1 MAKDAIGFSIV
12 IDDKLIKTLRKADEL
27 IEGLS
32 NTTERTRGKV
42 IKAFRQM
49 GDVGVESFIRKL
61 REAQQAIND
70 LGNKRLGANLFS
82 GFSTGANVGVAEITK
97 LINAVGKLS
106 QASKTNITVNGIDT
120 TSRQAKHAIDAINK
134 LIATLNVLQQKGGQ
148 QFLGGVNNIGRQTLR
163 EMNNEARKM
172 ERTFDRLEQAIQR
185 YGMSAS
191 DLANKLQQARDA
203 QRRFNDIA
211 KQQAIGDVQGLV
223 GMKGQAKT
231 LNELRSYAANL
242 KSTMNN
248 LDPKSKDWQQLN
260 VILKQTNSNI
270 KNIENSMKEVKTQ
283 SKSLID
289 TASQLQRSLAL
300 LFSVSAI
307 KGYVNKLISV
317 RGEFELQQRALSAIL
332 QSKDQADKLWNQTV
346 ELAIKSPFTV
356 KELVGYTKQLAAYR
370 IETEKLHDTTKRLA
384 DVSAGLGVDMQRLIL
399 AFGQV
404 RAASYLRG
412 TELRQFTE
420 AGIPMLEELA
430 SYFTELEGRAVSVG
444 DVFGRIS
451 KRLVAFSDVEE
462 VFKRMTSA
470 GGVFYE
476 MQEKQ
481 AESLKGMMSNLK
493 DRIDLM
499 LNDIGS
505 ANDGVLK
512 DMVGLAQSFVANW
525 KEVWFRLKQVILLIV
540 ALKAKSLIFRFL
552 ATETGLAAKAAFTA
566 TTAYTSWG
574 DAFTKF
580 KVAMLGLIPNFSKL
594 KASISGI
601 GASVSSANLSF
612 KRLGSFLSGGLLK
625 GLNLVRAGFNALKVT
640 MSSFLPFLAITAIL
654 ELYNILTEA
663 SRAAKELQEELNR
676 IDVSLGN
683 ELSESIATYKELA
696 TTMRD
701 LTKSYAERE
710 EAMKAMKR
718 AFGEILP
725 DQMLELEYIRGLDN
739 AYTDATDA
747 LKEYY
752 NNKAREQKVAKIDES
767 FEDELNT
774 DIQDYYNR
782 IATSLVKYGEGDS
795 KKGMLMKVFG
805 MDERHVKS
813 VIRKVVDEIKKG
825 TIAVSEFES
834 EFIKRLEKMF
844 NVTIDPSKV
853 IWGTWYEEDLGD
865 ITETLQR
872 YKDSVEAVTG
882 LEFETIEQEKQSK
895 EFQRVNKLY
904 EERKAKVDELRIAYS
919 KYYTQ
924 LKANKAKGE
933 LVTNADK
940 EKLMEYRMDI
950 NELYQQLNLPMRPWE
965 KFSKITNS
973 LFDIEKEIEIV
984 SGTINNR
991 FIKAIEK
998 AASQNVKL
1006 DKLAEKLK
1014 NINDSFTGTDLQQTT
1029 EEAFRL
1035 AAEMYEI
1042 PLNSFDKL
1050 KVDGKKSV
1058 EDFVKNVESEFQRL
1072 EKVITEFD
1080 HAMTAAAKL
1089 DEKTV
1094 EERTSFVE
1102 KSLGYTT
1109 EEIELFKQ
1117 QVPALKFI
1125 FELFG
1130 GIFKNIGNKG
1140 NSIWE
1145 QRISL
1150 LKELRREYVDLSK
1163 TFNETTSRQKV
1174 MNGYMEAAN
1183 ELFKDLGIEINQIPF
1198 DDLER
1203 MSAFVSELMKQV
1215 KEGSKD
1221 EIKLGKLKGFFD
1233 VDIETKDT
1241 KDYQEQLI
1249 KQMQDLFDNYELGKE
1264 LEKLHLPKELM
1275 KQLFDVDVLNLDEL
1289 RDKIT
1294 SMDIS
1299 AFGEDALK
1307 EYDKLLDKI
1316 REMELKEQEER
1327 MKMYSKYLIKAQN
1340 ERVKAKIDEM
1350 KQIEEINKTFV
1361 MADDAIINMGI
1372 DANQL
1377 ENIRK
1382 SLASQNLTLEQAIEN
1397 WVIYRDTL
1405 QTLGVTDVQIQK
1417 LYEYLL
1423 ALREAGKLAIS
1434 GVQKETQEK
1443 LDKEA
1448 WESFKASTMYE
1459 QLFSDIENLGNKS
1472 IEMLITKLGDLKN
1485 NLKKLPPNIYKEIQ
1499 GQITKLEEIQM
1510 KRNPFEKYLESLEKV
1525 RDLNKQGVTLTDID
1539 ASGVTTERKVGGTE
1553 DELTE
1558 ALVSEQA
1565 KIESLKEQQ
1574 VLYSQLKQAQG
1585 DENKLKAAGITL
1597 TEGQRKLLG
1606 KTQGEYDQLILG
1618 AKKQEEQA
1626 RKNAESLGMSLETY
1640 KKMRAANEKA
1650 IAHAKAWGEALTGV
1664 LDGIDAILDAFGLAE
1679 DSTARLWIKNAKQIA
1694 DMVVQVV
1701 ILTISLEAMG
1711 VAANMA
1717 LGVIGW
1723 IATALQAVALL
1734 FSSIFAAHDNALEK
1748 QIQELQDNVEL
1759 LEKSF
1764 DKLKKAI
1771 DRAYSSTALD
1781 DHLDD
1786 ALVNTQ
1792 KQIQSYY
1799 EMIEL
1804 EEAKKDRDSEKI
1816 EEYRDKIDELREAYQ
1831 DLKEEVVESLGGSY
1845 DIRGTTREFVD
1856 AWLEAFRETGSGL
1869 DGLKD
1874 NFKEFFQNVLLEQAV
1889 MKGGA
1894 TIMEGLLTEINNS
1907 LADDSKIDSAE
1918 YDVIKQKGEIT
1929 MEQLNEFL
1937 NGLLGEGGL
1946 FNEFMTDAG
1955 DNLSG
1960 LQKGIQGISESTAQ
1974 VIESYLNSV
1983 RFYVADSNSKL
1994 GELIKMQTSEE
2005 APNPILSELRVQTE
2019 LVRGIS
2025 TLLNSLTAPHPTQA
2039 GRGLKVII

>member
-289 TASQLQRSLAL
+289 TAGQLQRSLAL

-332 QSKDQADKLWNQTV
+332 QSKNQADKLWNQTV
-346 ELAIKSPFTV
+346 KLAIKSPFTV

-370 IETEKLHDTTKRLA
+370 IETDKLHDTTKRLA
-384 DVSAGLGVDMQRLIL
+384 DVSAGLGVDMQRIIL
-399 AFGQV
+399 AYGQV
-404 RAASYLRG
+404 RAAAYLRG

-420 AGIPMLEELA
+420 AGIPLLEELA
-430 SYFTELEGRAVSVG
+430 AHFSKLEGRAISVG
-444 DVFGRIS
+444 DVFGMIS
-451 KRLVAFSDVEE
+451 KRLVSFEDVAA
-462 VFKRMTSA
+462 VFKKMTDE
-470 GGVFYE
+470 GGVFYQ

-512 DMVGLAQSFVANW
+512 DMVTLAQSFVANW
-525 KEVWFRLKQVILLIV
+525 REVWEQLSDVII
-540 ALKAKSLIFRFL
+540 AFGAFKL
-552 ATETGLAAKAAFTA
+552 ATFGAAMATKQFGAAILFTTPKLQSWAKQMKMTIVLNQELATSARFGQRVMIMFGNAARYVGIAFAGLARAF
-566 TTAYTSWG
+566 
-574 DAFTKF
+574 
-580 KVAMLGLIPNFSKL
+580 VA
-594 KASISGI
+594 
-601 GASVSSANLSF
+601 
-612 KRLGSFLSGGLLK
+612 
-625 GLNLVRAGFNALKVT
+625 
-640 MSSFLPFLAITAIL
+640 FLPFAIIAGVYELVMQLTA
-654 ELYNILTEA
+654 A
-663 SRAAKELQEELNR
+663 GRAADELHDALARIDAGLEKELE
-676 IDVSLGN
+676 
-683 ELSESIATYKELA
+683 ESIGTYKVLA
-696 TTMRD
+696 TTIRD
-701 LTKSYAERE
+701 VTNSYAERE
-710 EAMKAMKR
+710 KALETLKR
-718 AFGEILP
+718 TFGEILP
-725 DQMLELEYIRGLDN
+725 SQMLELEYILGLKNGYDE
-739 AYTDATDA
+739 ATTA
-747 LKEYY
+747 LKKYY
-752 NNKAREQKVAKIDES
+752 ETKSREQKFAKIDES
-767 FEDELNT
+767 FEDELSK
-774 DIQDYYNR
+774 DINELYAQFDDMKYKGKGGLKYN
-782 IATSLVKYGEGDS
+782 IMEEYG
-795 KKGMLMKVFG
+795 L
-805 MDERHVKS
+805 DERHVKQ
-813 VIRKVVDEIKKG
+813 VLRKVVEEVKKG
-825 TIAVSEFES
+825 NVEIANFQD
-834 EFIKRLEKMF
+834 EFIKRLNKMY
-844 NVTIDPSKV
+844 NIDIDLSKFTYDTYDFYHQ
-853 IWGTWYEEDLGD
+853 IGD
-865 ITETLQR
+865 IVETLTR
-872 YKDSVEAVTG
+872 YRDEIDAVVGMDYDTIAEEKHAKELEEA
-882 LEFETIEQEKQSK
+882 
-895 EFQRVNKLY
+895 NKKY
-904 EERKAKVDELRIAYS
+904 EALTATLQKLSSAYS
-919 KYYTQ
+919 TYYNTVQ
-924 LKANKAKGE
+924 ALKNKE
-933 LVTNADK
+933 VVTDEDRERLK
-940 EKLMEYRMDI
+940 SYRQDI
-950 NELYQQLNLPMRPWE
+950 YDLYNELGVRGHLPNWN
-965 KFSKITNS
+965 KFTQITAS
-973 LFDIEKEIEIV
+973 VYDIENEIERLSTI
-984 SGTINNR
+984 INNR
-991 FIKAIEK
+991 FVGSLKNATTTGNTE
-998 AASQNVKL
+998 L
-1006 DKLAEKLK
+1006 LKLK
-1014 NINDSFTGTDLQQTT
+1014 NTINDITKSFDGTNLQQVT
-1029 EEAFRL
+1029 ERL
-1035 AAEMYEI
+1035 YRAIAEQYEM
-1042 PLNSFDKL
+1042 PLSAFDKL
-1050 KVDGKKSV
+1050 KVDGKTSVTDLRKTIENEIKSIEESIKAFDTALKNQPKIYNADYALAEV
-1058 EDFVKNVESEFQRL
+1058 EKAQGFTKKQIEDMRVFVKMFTLALNAL
-1072 EKVITEFD
+1072 GGATKNTP
-1080 HAMTAAAKL
+1080 K
-1089 DEKTV
+1089 
-1094 EERTSFVE
+1094 
-1102 KSLGYTT
+1102 KSS
-1109 EEIELFKQ
+1109 
-1117 QVPALKFI
+1117 
-1125 FELFG
+1125 
-1130 GIFKNIGNKG
+1130 

-1150 LKELRREYVDLSK
+1150 LKELRKEYVDLSK

-1183 ELFKDLGIEINQIPF
+1183 ELFKDLGIDISQIPF
-1198 DDLER
+1198 DDLKA

-1249 KQMQDLFDNYELGKE
+1249 KQMQNLFDNYELGKE

-1289 RDKIT
+1289 RDRIT

-1299 AFGEDALK
+1299 NFGEDALK

-1340 ERVKAKIDEM
+1340 ERVKIKMDELKHIQDIEKTFAFNDDNLEGRFNLNPNAVNEFKTQLSTLNVSWDEAFKHLEIYRDLMLKVGFTDEQINQLKEYNDTLKQSATTAKIAVRKESKEKLDKQAWKDFTGSDYYIEIFADLDKVSTSVIKSMMERLKSLKGSLKLDPTEM
-1350 KQIEEINKTFV
+1350 KQVVDAMEKMDKEVLSREGFSFKKIVGGVKDYIKYLRERNGLEEAYNASQERIKNLEFNRD
-1361 MADDAIINMGI
+1361 MQI
-1372 DANQL
+1372 DAVAKTKEEYDLAVKMHGATSDEAEALSVELVTKQAILDATLAQL
-1377 ENIRK
+1377 VAEGEISAELAKRIKEGETTKVTLEERLKKNASDLNEGFSAFEGMMQSIQSVTGTFGDDVNDFMENVGKVIGGIATVENG
-1382 SLASQNLTLEQAIEN
+1382 LSQVLDGKVITGAFNMVSGAFQTIGGLFGFANNDKKKERQIQKEIEFVEKLEKAYEKLEQAIEKAYS
-1397 WVIYRDTL
+1397 VDT
-1405 QTLGVTDVQIQK
+1405 
-1417 LYEYLL
+1417 
-1423 ALREAGKLAIS
+1423 
-1434 GVQKETQEK
+1434 
-1443 LDKEA
+1443 
-1448 WESFKASTMYE
+1448 
-1459 QLFSDIENLGNKS
+1459 
-1472 IEMLITKLGDLKN
+1472 
-1485 NLKKLPPNIYKEIQ
+1485 
-1499 GQITKLEEIQM
+1499 
-1510 KRNPFEKYLESLEKV
+1510 
-1525 RDLNKQGVTLTDID
+1525 
-1539 ASGVTTERKVGGTE
+1539 
-1553 DELTE
+1553 
-1558 ALVSEQA
+1558 
-1565 KIESLKEQQ
+1565 
-1574 VLYSQLKQAQG
+1574 
-1585 DENKLKAAGITL
+1585 
-1597 TEGQRKLLG
+1597 
-1606 KTQGEYDQLILG
+1606 
-1618 AKKQEEQA
+1618 
-1626 RKNAESLGMSLETY
+1626 
-1640 KKMRAANEKA
+1640 
-1650 IAHAKAWGEALTGV
+1650 
-1664 LDGIDAILDAFGLAE
+1664 
-1679 DSTARLWIKNAKQIA
+1679 
-1694 DMVVQVV
+1694 
-1701 ILTISLEAMG
+1701 
-1711 VAANMA
+1711 
-1717 LGVIGW
+1717 
-1723 IATALQAVALL
+1723 
-1734 FSSIFAAHDNALEK
+1734 
-1748 QIQELQDNVEL
+1748 
-1759 LEKSF
+1759 LEKSY
-1764 DKLKKAI
+1764 DNAVKNI
-1771 DRAYSSTALD
+1771 ND
-1781 DHLDD
+1781 
-1786 ALVNTQ
+1786 
-1792 KQIQSYY
+1792 QIKSYN
-1799 EMIEL
+1799 EMIAL
-1804 EEAKKDRDSEKI
+1804 EESKKDTDS
-1816 EEYRDKIDELREAYQ
+1816 DKIDEWKDKIEELRETQKQLLQ
-1831 DLKEEVVESLGGSY
+1831 DQVESLGGSY
-1845 DIRGTTREFVD
+1845 DIRSTTREFVD
-1856 AWLEAFRETGSGL
+1856 AWLDAFRETGSGL

-1874 NFKEFFQNVLLEQAV
+1874 NFKEFFQNILLEQAV

-1894 TIMEGLLTEINNS
+1894 TIMESLLTEINDS
-1907 LADDSKIDSAE
+1907 LADNFKIDSAE

-1974 VIESYLNSV
+1974 VIEAYLNSV

>member
-512 DMVGLAQSFVANW
+512 DMVGLAQSFVVNW

-774 DIQDYYNR
+774 DIQDYYKR

-795 KKGMLMKVFG
+795 KRGMLMKVFG

-825 TIAVSEFES
+825 TIAVSEFEP
-834 EFIKRLEKMF
+834 EVIKRLEKMF

-865 ITETLQR
+865 ITKTLQR

-919 KYYTQ
+919 NYYTQ

-1150 LKELRREYVDLSK
+1150 LKELRREYENLSK

-1183 ELFKDLGIEINQIPF
+1183 ELFKDLGIDISQIPF
-1198 DDLER
+1198 DDLKE

-1249 KQMQDLFDNYELGKE
+1249 KQMQNLFDNYELGKE
-1264 LEKLHLPKELM
+1264 LEKLHLPKDLM

-1289 RDKIT
+1289 RDRIT
-1294 SMDIS
+1294 NMDIS
-1299 AFGEDALK
+1299 NFGEDALK

-1340 ERVKAKIDEM
+1340 ERVKIKMDELKHIQDIEKTFAFNDDNLEGRFNLNPNAVNEFKTQLSTLNVSWDEAFKHLEIYRDLMLKVGFTDEQINQLKEYNDTLKQSATTAKIAVRKESKEKLDKQAWKDFTGSDYYIEIFADLDKVSTSVIKSMMERLKSLKGSLKLDPTEM
-1350 KQIEEINKTFV
+1350 KQLVDAMEKMDKEVLSREGFSFKKIVEGVKDYIEYLRKRNDLEKQYNASQERIKNLEFNRD
-1361 MADDAIINMGI
+1361 MQI
-1372 DANQL
+1372 DAVAKTKEKYDLAVKMHGATSDEADALSVELVTKQAILDATLAQL
-1377 ENIRK
+1377 VAEGEISAELAKQIKEGETTKVTLEERLKQNAQDLNEGFSAFEGMMQSIQSVTGTFGDDVNDFMENVGNVIGGIATVENG
-1382 SLASQNLTLEQAIEN
+1382 LSQVLDGKVITGAFNMVSGAFQTIGGLFGFANNDKKKERQIQKEIEFVEKLEKAYEKLEQAIEKAYS
-1397 WVIYRDTL
+1397 VDT
-1405 QTLGVTDVQIQK
+1405 
-1417 LYEYLL
+1417 
-1423 ALREAGKLAIS
+1423 
-1434 GVQKETQEK
+1434 
-1443 LDKEA
+1443 
-1448 WESFKASTMYE
+1448 
-1459 QLFSDIENLGNKS
+1459 
-1472 IEMLITKLGDLKN
+1472 
-1485 NLKKLPPNIYKEIQ
+1485 
-1499 GQITKLEEIQM
+1499 
-1510 KRNPFEKYLESLEKV
+1510 
-1525 RDLNKQGVTLTDID
+1525 
-1539 ASGVTTERKVGGTE
+1539 
-1553 DELTE
+1553 
-1558 ALVSEQA
+1558 
-1565 KIESLKEQQ
+1565 
-1574 VLYSQLKQAQG
+1574 
-1585 DENKLKAAGITL
+1585 
-1597 TEGQRKLLG
+1597 
-1606 KTQGEYDQLILG
+1606 
-1618 AKKQEEQA
+1618 
-1626 RKNAESLGMSLETY
+1626 
-1640 KKMRAANEKA
+1640 
-1650 IAHAKAWGEALTGV
+1650 
-1664 LDGIDAILDAFGLAE
+1664 
-1679 DSTARLWIKNAKQIA
+1679 
-1694 DMVVQVV
+1694 
-1701 ILTISLEAMG
+1701 
-1711 VAANMA
+1711 
-1717 LGVIGW
+1717 
-1723 IATALQAVALL
+1723 
-1734 FSSIFAAHDNALEK
+1734 
-1748 QIQELQDNVEL
+1748 
-1759 LEKSF
+1759 LEKSY
-1764 DKLKKAI
+1764 DNAVKNI
-1771 DRAYSSTALD
+1771 ND
-1781 DHLDD
+1781 
-1786 ALVNTQ
+1786 
-1792 KQIQSYY
+1792 QINSYN
-1799 EMIEL
+1799 EMIAL
-1804 EEAKKDRDSEKI
+1804 EESKKDTDS
-1816 EEYRDKIDELREAYQ
+1816 DKIDEWKDKIEELRETQKQLLQ
-1831 DLKEEVVESLGGSY
+1831 DQVESLGGSY
-1845 DIRGTTREFVD
+1845 DIRSTTREFVD
-1856 AWLEAFRETGSGL
+1856 AWLDAFRETGSGL

-1907 LADDSKIDSAE
+1907 LADDFKIDSAE

-1960 LQKGIQGISESTAQ
+1960 LQKGIQGITEAQ
-1974 VIESYLNSV
+1974 ADILAAYLNSL
-1983 RFYVADSNSKL
+1983 RFYVADSNTKL
-1994 GELIKMQTSEE
+1994 TQLVDMQTNDSI
-2005 APNPILSELRVQTE
+2005 PNPMLAELKAQTE
-2019 LVRGIS
+2019 LIRGIS

>member
-317 RGEFELQQRALSAIL
+317 RGEFELQQKALSAIL
-332 QSKDQADKLWNQTV
+332 QSKNQADKLWNQTV
-346 ELAIKSPFTV
+346 KLAIKSPFTV

-370 IETEKLHDTTKRLA
+370 IETDKLHDTTKRLA
-384 DVSAGLGVDMQRLIL
+384 DVSAGLGVDMQRIIL
-399 AFGQV
+399 AYGQV

-420 AGIPMLEELA
+420 AGIPLLEELA
-430 SYFTELEGRAVSVG
+430 AHFSKLEGRAISVG
-444 DVFGRIS
+444 DVFGMIS
-451 KRLVAFSDVEE
+451 KRLVSFEDVAA
-462 VFKRMTSA
+462 VFKKMTDE
-470 GGVFYE
+470 GGVFYQ

-512 DMVGLAQSFVANW
+512 DMVTLAQSFVANW
-525 KEVWFRLKQVILLIV
+525 REVWEQLSDVII
-540 ALKAKSLIFRFL
+540 AFGAFKL
-552 ATETGLAAKAAFTA
+552 ATFGAAMATKQFGAAILFTTPKLQSWAKQMKMTIVLNQELATSARFGQRVMIMFGNAARYVGIAFAGLARAF
-566 TTAYTSWG
+566 
-574 DAFTKF
+574 
-580 KVAMLGLIPNFSKL
+580 VA
-594 KASISGI
+594 
-601 GASVSSANLSF
+601 
-612 KRLGSFLSGGLLK
+612 
-625 GLNLVRAGFNALKVT
+625 
-640 MSSFLPFLAITAIL
+640 FLPFAIIAGVYELVMQLTA
-654 ELYNILTEA
+654 A
-663 SRAAKELQEELNR
+663 GRAADELHDALARIDAGLEKELE
-676 IDVSLGN
+676 
-683 ELSESIATYKELA
+683 ESIGTYKVLA
-696 TTMRD
+696 TTIRD
-701 LTKSYAERE
+701 VTNSYAERE
-710 EAMKAMKR
+710 KALETLKR
-718 AFGEILP
+718 TFGEILP
-725 DQMLELEYIRGLDN
+725 SQMLELEYILGLKNGYDE
-739 AYTDATDA
+739 ATTA
-747 LKEYY
+747 LKKYY
-752 NNKAREQKVAKIDES
+752 ETKSREQKFAKIDES
-767 FEDELNT
+767 FEDELSK
-774 DIQDYYNR
+774 DINELYAQFDDMKYKGKGGLKYN
-782 IATSLVKYGEGDS
+782 IMEEYG
-795 KKGMLMKVFG
+795 L
-805 MDERHVKS
+805 DERHVKQ
-813 VIRKVVDEIKKG
+813 VLRKVVEEVKKG
-825 TIAVSEFES
+825 NVEIANFQD
-834 EFIKRLEKMF
+834 EFIKRLNKMY
-844 NVTIDPSKV
+844 NIDIDLSKFTYDTYDFYHQ
-853 IWGTWYEEDLGD
+853 IGD
-865 ITETLQR
+865 IVETLTR
-872 YKDSVEAVTG
+872 YRDEIDAVVGMDYDTIAEEKHAKELEEANKKYEALTVT
-882 LEFETIEQEKQSK
+882 LQ
-895 EFQRVNKLY
+895 KLSS
-904 EERKAKVDELRIAYS
+904 AYS
-919 KYYTQ
+919 TYYNAVQ
-924 LKANKAKGE
+924 ALKNKE
-933 LVTNADK
+933 VVADEDRERLK
-940 EKLMEYRMDI
+940 NYRQDI
-950 NELYQQLNLPMRPWE
+950 YDLYNELGVRGHLPNWN
-965 KFSKITNS
+965 KFTQITAS
-973 LFDIEKEIEIV
+973 VYDIENEIERLSTI
-984 SGTINNR
+984 INNR
-991 FIKAIEK
+991 FVGSLKNATTTGNTE
-998 AASQNVKL
+998 L
-1006 DKLAEKLK
+1006 LKLK
-1014 NINDSFTGTDLQQTT
+1014 NTINDITKSFDGTNLQQVT
-1029 EEAFRL
+1029 ERL
-1035 AAEMYEI
+1035 YRAIAEQYEM
-1042 PLNSFDKL
+1042 PLSAFDKL
-1050 KVDGKKSV
+1050 KVDGKTSVTDLRKTIENEIKSIEESIKAFDTALKNQPKIYNADYALAEV
-1058 EDFVKNVESEFQRL
+1058 EKAQGFTKKQIEDMRVFVKMFTLAFNAL
-1072 EKVITEFD
+1072 GGATKNTP
-1080 HAMTAAAKL
+1080 K
-1089 DEKTV
+1089 
-1094 EERTSFVE
+1094 
-1102 KSLGYTT
+1102 KSS
-1109 EEIELFKQ
+1109 
-1117 QVPALKFI
+1117 
-1125 FELFG
+1125 
-1130 GIFKNIGNKG
+1130 

-1150 LKELRREYVDLSK
+1150 LKELRREYENLSK

-1183 ELFKDLGIEINQIPF
+1183 ELFKDLGIDISQIPF
-1198 DDLER
+1198 DDLKE

-1249 KQMQDLFDNYELGKE
+1249 KQMQNLFDNYELGKE
-1264 LEKLHLPKELM
+1264 LEKLHLPKDLM

-1289 RDKIT
+1289 RDRIT

-1299 AFGEDALK
+1299 NFGEDALK

-1874 NFKEFFQNVLLEQAV
+1874 NFKEFFQNILLEQAV

-1974 VIESYLNSV
+1974 VIEAYLNSV

-2019 LVRGIS
+2019 LIRGIS

>member
-1 MAKDAIGFSIV
+1 MANDILGSELNIDGLEESIARIEKRFTLLSRNFTTNANKIRKTFEEISTQGVGVLASKLDALNSSISKISV
-12 IDDKLIKTLRKADEL
+12 GMGLEQLSRQVSMSVDEVNKLIQALGQL
-27 IEGLS
+27 NSSQLS
-32 NTTERTRGKV
+32 R
-42 IKAFRQM
+42 
-49 GDVGVESFIRKL
+49 
-61 REAQQAIND
+61 
-70 LGNKRLGANLFS
+70 LGNQQNKLDYKRYVNDIKELKVLEDERGRALTRQNKDNISANRIYTEQLK
-82 GFSTGANVGVAEITK
+82 TATMQAVANEKERQAEIK
-97 LINAVGKLS
+97 RSIAEINRLAKAYKSMPTSISSKGVGKLVNQS
-106 QASKTNITVNGIDT
+106 MGATTINQRLTAIHNLRNAIKDLDTNDK
-120 TSRQAKHAIDAINK
+120 RYQ
-134 LIATLNVLQQKGGQ
+134 ATLAKLNSEIKRHEKELEKAGYQSNQ
-148 QFLGGVNNIGRQTLR
+148 LGKSHRSL
-163 EMNNEARKM
+163 MNTTDQLKRK
-172 ERTFDRLEQAIQR
+172 
-185 YGMSAS
+185 
-191 DLANKLQQARDA
+191 
-203 QRRFNDIA
+203 
-211 KQQAIGDVQGLV
+211 
-223 GMKGQAKT
+223 
-231 LNELRSYAANL
+231 
-242 KSTMNN
+242 
-248 LDPKSKDWQQLN
+248 
-260 VILKQTNSNI
+260 
-270 KNIENSMKEVKTQ
+270 
-283 SKSLID
+283 
-289 TASQLQRSLAL
+289 LAL

-332 QSKDQADKLWNQTV
+332 QSKNQADKLWNQTV
-346 ELAIKSPFTV
+346 KLAVKSPFTV
-356 KELVGYTKQLAAYR
+356 GELTHYTKQLAAYR

-767 FEDELNT
+767 FEKELSSNI
-774 DIQDYYNR
+774 DDLYDDF
-782 IATSLVKYGEGDS
+782 ASL
-795 KKGMLMKVFG
+795 KVFDDSRIERYV
-805 MDERHVKS
+805 MDLFGLDEKHVRRVMNKL
-813 VIRKVVDEIKKG
+813 VEDVKKG
-825 TIAVSEFES
+825 TVEIGDFQKELFNR
-834 EFIKRLEKMF
+834 INKMF
-844 NVTIDPSKV
+844 NVEIVYGHLSRQNPFEGEIDN
-853 IWGTWYEEDLGD
+853 

-919 KYYTQ
+919 NYYTQ

-1006 DKLAEKLK
+1006 DKFAEKLK

-1150 LKELRREYVDLSK
+1150 LKELRKEYEDLSK

-1183 ELFKDLGIEINQIPF
+1183 ELFKDLGIDISQIPF

-1203 MSAFVSELMKQV
+1203 MSAFVSELMKEV

-1221 EIKLGKLKGFFD
+1221 QIKLGKLKGFFD

-1249 KQMQDLFDNYELGKE
+1249 KQMQNLFDNYELGKE

-1289 RDKIT
+1289 RDRIT

-1299 AFGEDALK
+1299 NFGEDALK

-1340 ERVKAKIDEM
+1340 ERVKIKMDELKHIQDIEKTFAFNDDNLEGRFNLNPNAVNEFKTQLSTLNVSWDEAFKHLEIYRDLMLKVGFTDEQINQLKEYNDTLKQSATTAKIAVRKESKEKLDKQAWKDFTGSDYYIEIFADLDKVSTSVIKSMMERLKSLKGSLKLDPTEM
-1350 KQIEEINKTFV
+1350 KQVVDAMEKMDKEVLSREGFSFKKIVGGVKDYIKYLRERNGLEEAYNASQERIKNLEFNRD
-1361 MADDAIINMGI
+1361 MQI
-1372 DANQL
+1372 DAVAKTKEEYDLAVKMHGATSDEAVALSEELVTKQAILDATLAQL
-1377 ENIRK
+1377 VAEGKISAELAKRIKEGETTKVTLEERLKKNAQDLNEGFSAFEGMMQSIQSVTGTFGDDVNDFMENVGKVIGGIATVENG
-1382 SLASQNLTLEQAIEN
+1382 LSQVLDGKVITGAFNMVSGAFQSIGGLFGFVNNDKKKERQIQKEIEFVEKLEKAYEKLEQAIEN
-1397 WVIYRDTL
+1397 AYSVDT
-1405 QTLGVTDVQIQK
+1405 
-1417 LYEYLL
+1417 
-1423 ALREAGKLAIS
+1423 
-1434 GVQKETQEK
+1434 
-1443 LDKEA
+1443 
-1448 WESFKASTMYE
+1448 
-1459 QLFSDIENLGNKS
+1459 
-1472 IEMLITKLGDLKN
+1472 
-1485 NLKKLPPNIYKEIQ
+1485 
-1499 GQITKLEEIQM
+1499 
-1510 KRNPFEKYLESLEKV
+1510 
-1525 RDLNKQGVTLTDID
+1525 
-1539 ASGVTTERKVGGTE
+1539 
-1553 DELTE
+1553 
-1558 ALVSEQA
+1558 
-1565 KIESLKEQQ
+1565 
-1574 VLYSQLKQAQG
+1574 
-1585 DENKLKAAGITL
+1585 
-1597 TEGQRKLLG
+1597 
-1606 KTQGEYDQLILG
+1606 
-1618 AKKQEEQA
+1618 
-1626 RKNAESLGMSLETY
+1626 
-1640 KKMRAANEKA
+1640 
-1650 IAHAKAWGEALTGV
+1650 
-1664 LDGIDAILDAFGLAE
+1664 
-1679 DSTARLWIKNAKQIA
+1679 
-1694 DMVVQVV
+1694 
-1701 ILTISLEAMG
+1701 
-1711 VAANMA
+1711 
-1717 LGVIGW
+1717 
-1723 IATALQAVALL
+1723 
-1734 FSSIFAAHDNALEK
+1734 
-1748 QIQELQDNVEL
+1748 
-1759 LEKSF
+1759 LEKSY
-1764 DKLKKAI
+1764 DNAI
-1771 DRAYSSTALD
+1771 KNIND
-1781 DHLDD
+1781 
-1786 ALVNTQ
+1786 
-1792 KQIQSYY
+1792 QIKSYN
-1799 EMIEL
+1799 EMIAL
-1804 EEAKKDRDSEKI
+1804 EESKKDTDS
-1816 EEYRDKIDELREAYQ
+1816 DKIDEWKDKIEELRETQKQLLQ
-1831 DLKEEVVESLGGSY
+1831 DQVESLGGSY
-1845 DIRGTTREFVD
+1845 DIRSTTREFVD
-1856 AWLEAFRETGSGL
+1856 AWLDAFRETGSGL

-1874 NFKEFFQNVLLEQAV
+1874 NFKEFFQNILLEQAV

-1894 TIMEGLLTEINNS
+1894 TIMESLLTEINNS
-1907 LADDSKIDSAE
+1907 LADNFKIDSAE

-1974 VIESYLNSV
+1974 VIEAYLNSV
-1983 RFYVADSNSKL
+1983 RFYVADSNTKL
-1994 GELIKMQTSEE
+1994 TQLVDMQTNDSI
-2005 APNPILSELRVQTE
+2005 PNPMLAELKAQTE
-2019 LVRGIS
+2019 LIRGIRDMFS
-2025 TLLNSLTAPHPTQA
+2025 SVIRSGHPTYGGA
-2039 GRGLKVII
+2039 FLKVAL